1 MKRININFVF
11 KIYGDVIF
19 YNRIKKENFKVK
31 VYIYIFRLCVLK
43 NVEFGF
49 VFVFLW
55 DIYFLKY
62 YLIKKINDRDSKY

>member
-1 MKRININFVF
+1 MIF
-11 KIYGDVIF
+11 GDVIF
-19 YNRIKKENFKVK
+19 YNRIKKGNFKVK
-31 VYIYIFRLCVLK
+31 VYIYILRLCVLK

>member
-1 MKRININFVF
+1 M
-11 KIYGDVIF
+11 IYGDVIF

-31 VYIYIFRLCVLK
+31 VYWYIYILRLCVLK

>member
-19 YNRIKKENFKVK
+19 YNRIKNENFKVK
-31 VYIYIFRLCVLK
+31 VYIYILRLCVLK

>member
-31 VYIYIFRLCVLK
+31 VYIYILRLCVLK